1 MKIELPELSLVA
13 LVGISGSG
21 KSTFAAKHF
30 SPTEV
35 ISSDYCRGLVADDE
49 NDQRATKDAFDILY
63 YIAGKRLASGR
74 LTVIDATNVKPDAR
88 KPIVALARAH
98 DVLPAAIVLNLPEK
112 LCSERNRERPD
123 RQFASHVTQQQ
134 SRHLRKTLRTL
145 KREGF
150 RYVAVLDSLEAIEET
165 EVVRTP
171 LWTDKRHLSG
181 PFDIIGDIHGCY
193 DETIALLGK
202 LGYQVQSD
210 ETSPMARHPDG
221 RCAIFLGDL
230 VDRGPNS
237 PAVLRLV
244 MAMAREGSALCVP
257 GNHDIKLK
265 RKLDS
270 RDVRLTHG
278 LAETLAQLEHQP
290 PEFIE
295 EAKRFIDGLV
305 SHYVLDDGK
314 LVVAHAG
321 MKESFQ
327 GRASGRVREFALYG
341 KSTRETDEYGLPIRY
356 NWAADYR
363 GRAKVVYGHTPT
375 ATAEWL
381 NRTICI
387 DTGCV
392 FGGELTA
399 LRYPENELVSV
410 AAAKCY
416 YEPIKPIFELQTQ
429 DTERPYQD
437 VIDID
442 DVQGKRIVS
451 TRIRGSVTVHEE
463 NAAAALEVMSR
474 FAVDPRWLIYLPPTM
489 SPSDT
494 RKQGPMLEH
503 PEESFRYFRANGV
516 YRVVC
521 QEKHMGSRAV
531 AVVCRDEEA
540 AARRFGISGHGK
552 GALYTRTG
560 KSFFSDR
567 ATENAFL
574 DRLRGA
580 ITRADFWARFDT
592 DWICLD
598 AELMPWSA
606 KAQELLQTQYA
617 PVGAASR
624 ASMTGALDVL
634 RQAANRIDDMQALI
648 ERYSQRQSCV
658 ERYTDAYRRYCW
670 PVEDIND
677 IKFAPFHL
685 LATEGHV
692 HTDKDHAWH
701 MNTLAELCGG
711 NDGLVRKTPFKVV
724 DLTDTE
730 SQAQGIAWWEQ
741 LTESGGEGMVVKPL
755 EWLMR
760 GSKGLVQP
768 AVKCRGREY
777 LRIIYGPE
785 YTLDE
790 HIERLRGR
798 ALGPKRSLALREFA
812 LGLEALH
819 RFVEREPLYRVHE
832 CVFGVLALESEPV
845 DPRL

>member
-30 SPTEV
+30 KRTEV

-49 NDQRATKDAFDILY
+49 NDQGATKDAFDILY
-63 YIAGKRLASGR
+63 YIAAKRLATGR
-74 LTVIDATNVKPDAR
+74 LTVIDATNVQPEAR
-88 KPIVALARAH
+88 KPIVRLARDH
-98 DVLPAAIVLNLPEK
+98 DVLPAAIVLNLPER
-112 LCSERNRERPD
+112 LCCERNRERPD
-123 RQFASHVTQQQ
+123 RQFSHPVTQQQ
-134 SRHLRKTLRTL
+134 SRQLRKTLRSL

-150 RYVAVLDSLEAIEET
+150 RYIAVLDSPEEIEAA
-165 EVVRTP
+165 EVIRTP
-171 LWTDKRHLSG
+171 LWNDKRHLSG
-181 PFDIIGDIHGCY
+181 PFDIIGDIHGCF
-193 DETIALLGK
+193 DEIVALLVK
-202 LGYQVQSD
+202 LGYEVQSG
-210 ETSPMARHPDG
+210 EASPMARHPDG
-221 RCAIFLGDL
+221 RCAVFLGDL

-265 RKLDS
+265 RKLDG

-278 LAETLAQLEHQP
+278 LAETLQQLACEP

-295 EAKRFIDGLV
+295 ETRRFIDGLV
-305 SHYVLDDGK
+305 SHYVLDGGR

-321 MKESFQ
+321 MKASFQ

-341 KSTRETDEYGLPIRY
+341 ESTGETDEYGLPVRY

-363 GRAKVVYGHTPT
+363 GSATVVYGHTP
-375 ATAEWL
+375 APNAEWL

-392 FGGELTA
+392 FGGALTA

-416 YEPIKPIFELQTQ
+416 YEPVKPIFALQRG
-429 DTERPYQD
+429 DTDRPCQD
-437 VIDID
+437 VIDIG

-451 TRIRGSVTVHEE
+451 TRIRGSVTVREE
-463 NAAAALEVMSR
+463 NAAAALELMSR

-494 RKQGPMLEH
+494 CKQGPMLEH
-503 PEESFRYFRANGV
+503 PEESFHYFRANGV
-516 YRVVC
+516 DRVVC

-540 AARRFGISGHGK
+540 AARRFGISGHGA

-560 KSFFSDR
+560 KPFFSNR
-567 ATENAFL
+567 TTEVAFL

-580 ITRADFWARFDT
+580 LTRADIWSRFDS

-606 KAQELLQTQYA
+606 KARELLQTQYA
-617 PVGAASR
+617 PVGSASR
-624 ASMTGALDVL
+624 ASMTEALDTL
-634 RQAANRIDDMQALI
+634 RQAASRIDDVQALI
-648 ERYSQRQSCV
+648 ERYTQRQQCV
-658 ERYTDAYRRYCW
+658 EQYTDAYRRYCW
-670 PVEDIND
+670 PVEGIDDIR
-677 IKFAPFHL
+677 FAPFHL
-685 LATEGHV
+685 LASEGRV
-692 HTDKDHAWH
+692 HTDKDHVWH
-701 MNTLAELCGG
+701 MNTLAELCDED
-711 NDGLVRKTPFKVV
+711 NGLLHKTPFKVV

-741 LTESGGEGMVVKPL
+741 LTEHGGEGMVVKPL
-755 EWLMR
+755 EWLVR
-760 GSKGLVQP
+760 GRKGLVQP

-790 HIERLRGR
+790 HMERLRGR

-819 RFVEREPLYRVHE
+819 RFVEGEPLYRVHE
-832 CVFGVLALESEPV
+832 CVFSVLALESEPV